1 MKRLHISSLIVI
13 GIGAVATFISS
24 GAPAASSADDV
35 HSAPSKEFACGAK
48 EKPCPLQAWMKANM
62 GPSSTEDPMPFDA
75 LAKNFKTIAAKSP
88 GADFGNWS
96 KLANDGAAAAGKKDA
111 PGVKAACK
119 ACHDQYK
126 KKFKEE
132 ARDIAFP

>member
-35 HSAPSKEFACGAK
+35 HSAPSKEFACGAATNK
-48 EKPCPLQAWMKANM
+48 CPLQAWMSTNM
-62 GPSSTEDPMPFDA
+62 GQSSTQEPVPFGA
-75 LAKNFKTIAAKSP
+75 LATNFKIIAKKSP
-88 GADFGNWS
+88 GAAFPEWS
-96 KLANDGAAAAGKKDA
+96 AIATKGATDADKKDIVA
-111 PGVKAACK
+111 VKADCK
-119 ACHDQYK
+119 SCHDKYK

>member
-48 EKPCPLQAWMKANM
+48 EKPV
-62 GPSSTEDPMPFDA
+62 PFR
-75 LAKNFKTIAAKSP
+75 P
-88 GADFGNWS
+88 G
-96 KLANDGAAAAGKKDA
+96 
-111 PGVKAACK
+111 
-119 ACHDQYK
+119 
-126 KKFKEE
+126 
-132 ARDIAFP
+132 